1 MRLAR
6 LVLTGFKSFADTT
19 EFRFDSPI
27 IGVVGPNGCGKSNVV
42 DAIRWVLGERSA
54 KSLRGGAMLDVIFA
68 GSAARKPSGMAS
80 VTLAFE
86 NPVLPPEARRDAA
99 ATAPAVLDAE
109 LDPVAEVVDE
119 EGADVGAAVDRRAVR
134 HRGLPVDTDEVEV
147 TRRLFADGRSEY
159 LINGRKVRL
168 RDIKELFMDTGIGND
183 AYSII
188 EQGKVDAMLRAAP
201 FERRQILEEAAGV
214 ARFRARRTEAQ
225 RKLEAADRNL
235 VVVREQLATTER
247 RLRIVKGQAE
257 RARSFQALDAR
268 RQELRRALALD
279 QYHELRERLA
289 GLTSELAAME
299 ADRQGLAAVVEEL
312 EHARND
318 TETVRQRAL
327 DGQRGLESRRIEAL
341 GLQRQAEQRTELAER
356 ALAELSEHGQED
368 RQRLDEHAQ
377 RIEELTGRLHA
388 LGEQVA
394 AAAEA
399 VTDAELRVSSA
410 GTARA
415 RGAEHAAQTRSNAD
429 RLRDQA
435 QGADR
440 DLSRAQA
447 LLAAVDERERQLH
460 EELTRLDR
468 RRLPFSVELD
478 AQRVQRNS
486 YTVRRLVAQDHATR
500 LEREVHEHI
509 SAAATLGDRHGA
521 LARRLSELRDARTAL
536 ESRRQILEEMQRARE
551 GVDEAVRGVLADRQR
566 FPAVVGLLG
575 DALEAD
581 LTNAGLV
588 EAALGRD
595 LELLLVE
602 RASRVPDLAEAC
614 RTVDGR
620 ITLMAADFPA
630 APTDQRPEVAGV
642 VCVLQV
648 LTVRPEAAAVL
659 ARLAGDTWVAPDL
672 ATALRLA
679 EASHKGARLV
689 TRDGAV
695 VDSLGRVTVGRPTG
709 VGAGEGLVAR
719 RAEMADLTRQLDALG
734 IEMELVEGESAALT
748 ARSDAAR
755 QRHRELED
763 ALAGVRRAVVDA
775 EYQRDRCDQFI
786 QRIEHDQSA
795 LALETEDLHRRMR
808 GLDSERTEI
817 EERLNRLRAT
827 HAALQ
832 GRAAVADAE
841 ATKAATIAAA
851 AGDALGAARIESTR
865 AGTALEALRR
875 ERRSAE
881 LALDEQ
887 QRQRAQAAEQVE
899 RRRQQMERYTTTIA
913 EGRSEAT
920 AATTALAGIATE
932 LGDAATSVERAVRA
946 VEEASGRLRLAREQ
960 ATILDRNWS
969 SVEMSRRE
977 VEIKRESLEEV
988 SLQDMELDLAVEY
1001 PAHLAVR
1008 AEPGFA
1014 PLRRE
1019 EAERELAD
1027 LRDAIRRLG
1036 NVNLDA
1042 IEEEGQLE
1050 QRNEELVRQ
1059 VADIDSASR
1068 QLGELIVQLDAV
1080 SRVRFEQIFHAVRE
1094 NFAGNSGMFR
1104 RLFGGGSADLF
1115 LLPDEETG
1123 EVDMLR
1129 SGVEIRAKPPGKEP
1143 RVISQLSGGEKT
1155 MTAVALL
1162 LSIFKSKPSPFC
1174 ILDEVDAALDE
1185 SNVDRFCA
1193 VLLEFLDRSHF
1204 VLITHHKRT
1213 MQACDQLYGVTM
1225 PQRGVSRRV
1234 NVRFEQVGRDGTIAR
1249 EAVEAAERE
1258 DAVRPSNVLAGAW
1271 EGN

>member
-1 MRLAR
+1 MRLSR

-86 NPVLPPEARRDAA
+86 NPILPPEARRDAA
-99 ATAPAVLDAE
+99 SAAPPVLDAE
-109 LDPVAEVVDE
+109 VDPVPDAVDE
-119 EGADVGAAVDRRAVR
+119 DGADAAAAVDRRAVR

-225 RKLEAADRNL
+225 RRLEAADRNL

-257 RARSFQALDAR
+257 KARNFQALDAR
-268 RQELRRALALD
+268 RRELRRALALD

-299 ADRQGLAAVVEEL
+299 TDRRGLAAVLEEL
-312 EHARND
+312 EHARNG
-318 TETVRQRAL
+318 TETVRQRVL
-327 DGQRGLESRRIEAL
+327 DEQRALESRRIESL
-341 GLQRQAEQRTELAER
+341 GLQRHAAQRTELAER
-356 ALAELSEHGQED
+356 ALAELSEHGEED
-368 RQRLDEHAQ
+368 RRRLDEHAR
-377 RIEELTGRLHA
+377 RIEDLTARLQA

-399 VTDAELRVSSA
+399 VTDAELRVASA

-415 RGAEHAAQTRSNAD
+415 RGAEHAAQTRTNAD

-435 QGADR
+435 VAADR
-440 DLSRAQA
+440 DLGRAQA

-478 AQRVQRNS
+478 AQRVQRNIQ
-486 YTVRRLVAQDHATR
+486 TVRRLVAQDEATR

-509 SAAATLGDRHGA
+509 AAAATLGDRHGA

-551 GVDEAVRGVLADRQR
+551 GVDEAVRGVLGDRQR

-575 DALEAD
+575 DAIEAD
-581 LTNAGLV
+581 LSNAGLV

-602 RASRVPDLAEAC
+602 RAQRVLDLAEAC
-614 RTVDGR
+614 RSVDGR
-620 ITLMAADFPA
+620 ITLMAVDA
-630 APTDQRPEVAGV
+630 APAPRERRPDAPGV
-642 VCVLQV
+642 VSVLDV
-648 LTVRPEAAAVL
+648 LTVRPEVAAVV

-679 EASHKGARLV
+679 ETTHRGARLV

-695 VDSLGRVTVGRPTG
+695 VDGVGRVTVGRPTG
-709 VGAGEGLVAR
+709 AGAGEGLVAR
-719 RAEMADLTRQLDALG
+719 RAEMADLARQLEALA
-734 IEMELVEGESAALT
+734 IEMEMVEGESAALT

-755 QRHRELED
+755 RRHRELED
-763 ALAGVRRAVVDA
+763 ALAAVRRAVVDA
-775 EYQRDRCDQFI
+775 DYQRDRCDQFI
-786 QRIEHDQSA
+786 QRIEHDQGA

-808 GLDSERTEI
+808 GLDSERAET
-817 EERLNRLRAT
+817 EERLGRLRAML
-827 HAALQ
+827 AALQ

-851 AGDALGAARIESTR
+851 AGDALAAARIESTR
-865 AGTALEALRR
+865 AGAALEALRR

-881 LALDEQ
+881 LALDEE

-899 RRRQQMERYTTTIA
+899 RRRQQMERYTATIA
-913 EGRSEAT
+913 EGRAEA
-920 AATTALAGIATE
+920 AAAGAALEELAAGLAGAALAVE
-932 LGDAATSVERAVRA
+932 AASRDVEAA
-946 VEEASGRLRLAREQ
+946 AGRLRMAREQ

-977 VEIKRESLEEV
+977 VEIKRESLEE
-988 SLQDMELDLAVEY
+988 SALHEMELDLAVEY
-1001 PAHLAVR
+1001 PNHVAARTAPGAV
-1008 AEPGFA
+1008 
-1014 PLRRE
+1014 PLRRD

-1027 LRDAIRRLG
+1027 LREAIRRLG

-1050 QRNEELVRQ
+1050 QRNEDLVRQ
-1059 VADIDSASR
+1059 VADIDAASR
-1068 QLGELIVQLDAV
+1068 QLGDLIVQLDAV
-1080 SRVRFEQIFHAVRE
+1080 SRVRFEQTFNAVRE
-1094 NFAGNSGMFR
+1094 NFAGNGGMFR
-1104 RLFGGGSADLF
+1104 RLFGGGSADLY

-1123 EVDMLR
+1123 EVDMLH

-1185 SNVDRFCA
+1185 SNVERFCA
-1193 VLLEFLDRSHF
+1193 VLTEFLDRSHF
-1204 VLITHHKRT
+1204 VVITHHKRT

-1225 PQRGVSRRV
+1225 PQRGVSKRV
-1234 NVRFEQVGRDGTIAR
+1234 NVRFEQVGRDGAIAR

-1258 DAVRPSNVLAGAW
+1258 EAARPSSALAGAW